1 VELLDTHL
9 MDNSIYNQEPTQIVH
24 SEQYLALKS
33 MIKDVENQIDQLAI
47 ETGELRNLIALE

>member
-1 VELLDTHL
+1 
-9 MDNSIYNQEPTQIVH
+9 
-24 SEQYLALKS
+24 